1 MLHRAIS
8 RKGILHMPG
17 KNIRKRTSKAGMPP
31 GTVMYTGERKV
42 SRVTIDRFDYNAEDY
57 RELEVRRLGDF
68 LKTEEGRIT
77 WININGLHDTNI
89 IEDISNMY
97 GIHPLTQ
104 EDIVNTDQ
112 RPKVDDMQDY
122 MFISVDMI
130 DYNMGDA
137 EMLSEQVSIVLG
149 KNFVITFQEREG
161 DLFDSIR
168 NRIRK
173 NAGRVRK
180 KGSDY
185 LAYCLVDVIVD
196 HYFMV
201 LERIGDE
208 IEDIELLLV
217 EDMEQVT
224 LQRLH
229 VMKRNLIFLRKSLWP
244 LREVAAQLERTDSR
258 HITADT
264 RMFLRDVT
272 DHTLQVIDT
281 LETYRDMVSGLFDIY
296 MTMASNR
303 MNEVMKVLTI
313 IATIFIP
320 LTFIAGV
327 YGMNFKYMPELEWK
341 WGYPASV
348 AIMVLVAIVM
358 LYYFKKKRWL

>member
-1 MLHRAIS
+1 
-8 RKGILHMPG
+8 MPG